1 MHIRTGCALIAQS
14 LACARGQHARSWYH
28 KVNSSPQWTVF
39 WGFVQELCRAGVV
52 VFVSLFTG
60 DHPAGLLGAHW
71 NVVERL
77 WSEAIPTTLLPVSTH
92 YAESQ
97 PRLGWPGQ

>member
-1 MHIRTGCALIAQS
+1 MDGFL
-14 LACARGQHARSWYH
+14 G
-28 KVNSSPQWTVF
+28 V
-39 WGFVQELCRAGVV
+39 FVQELCRAGVV

-77 WSEAIPTTLLPVSTH
+77 WSEAIPTTLHPVSPH
-92 YAESQ
+92 YSESQ
-97 PRLGWPGQ
+97 PRLGRHGQ